1 MKRILRTVLV
11 VAVVALTLVPS
22 IRAADFEWVFE
33 PIDAV
38 EATNPP
44 IPNVDVQLMVDDDSV
59 EGNFGVGG
67 AVARQF
73 LWFNRFSP
81 NLNNPIR
88 LNEIWVLFPAGSNMT
103 VGADVQLV
111 VYHDPDGDP
120 SNGADFVAG
129 FAESIQFVDGNTFS
143 VYSLA
148 TPLEFSEP
156 GDILIGVVN
165 RFVVS
170 GVTTSTRPAAMDNT
184 ASQGRSWVAVWSAD
198 PADPP
203 VLPADSIYQTI
214 DGFVPG
220 NWMIRAFGDQL
231 QAPAIPVHTRLGVG
245 VLLSLLALA
254 GVMLIRRSI

>member
-1 MKRILRTVLV
+1 VNSMLRTGLV
-11 VAVVALTLVPS
+11 VAVVVLTFVPA
-22 IRAADFEWVFE
+22 IRGADFEWVFE

-38 EATNPP
+38 EVTNPP
-44 IPNVDVQLMVDDDSV
+44 IPNVDVQLIVDDDSV
-59 EGNFGVGG
+59 EGDFGVGG
-67 AVARQF
+67 PVAQQF

-81 NLNNPIR
+81 SLSNPIR
-88 LNEIWVLFPAGSNMT
+88 LNEIWVLFPAGPNMT

-120 SNGADFVAG
+120 SNGADFVAS
-129 FAESIQFVDGNTFS
+129 FSETTQFVDGATFS

-148 TPLEFSEP
+148 TPLVFDEP

-170 GVTTSTRPAAMDNT
+170 GVTTSTRPAAMDTT

-203 VLPADSIYQTI
+203 VLPADNIYQTI

-231 QAPAIPVHTRLGVG
+231 QTPAIPIHTNLGLG
-245 VLLSLLALA
+245 VLLSMLALA

>member
-1 MKRILRTVLV
+1 MNRILKTGLV
-11 VAVVALTLVPS
+11 VAVVALAFAPS
-22 IRAADFEWVFE
+22 IRGADFEWQFN

-38 EATNPP
+38 EVTNPP

-59 EGNFGVGG
+59 EGDFGVGG
-67 AVARQF
+67 SLAQQF

-81 NLNNPIR
+81 NLSTPIR
-88 LNEIWVLFPAGSNMT
+88 LNEIWVLFPAGPNMT

-120 SNGADFVAG
+120 SNGADFVASYS
-129 FAESIQFVDGNTFS
+129 ETIQSVDGDTFS
-143 VYSLA
+143 VYPLA
-148 TPLEFSEP
+148 NPLEFHQA

-184 ASQGRSWVAVWSAD
+184 ASQGRSWLAVWTGD

-214 DGFVPG
+214 DGFVAG
-220 NWMIRAFGDQL
+220 NWMIRAFGDQV
-231 QAPAIPVHTRLGVG
+231 QIPAIPTHTNHGLM
-245 VLLSLLALA
+245 VLLSLLALT
-254 GVMLIRRSI
+254 GVLLIRRSI